1 MLVEQDISTVVFSLI
16 LDYSLIIL
24 RMHTLEH
31 IEKSGLVL
39 GLVALVLQHKVFLVE
54 KKLKIF
60 LLKV

>member
-24 RMHTLEH
+24 RMLILEH
-31 IEKSGLVL
+31 IEKSGLEH
-39 GLVALVLQHKVFLVE
+39 GLVVLVLQQRVFLVE
-54 KKLKIF
+54 VKLQIE